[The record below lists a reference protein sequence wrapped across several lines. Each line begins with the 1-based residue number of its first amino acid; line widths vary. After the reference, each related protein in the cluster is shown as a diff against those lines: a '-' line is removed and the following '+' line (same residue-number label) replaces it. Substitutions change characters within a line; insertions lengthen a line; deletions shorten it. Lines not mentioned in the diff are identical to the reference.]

1 MWKGVRM
8 DLGVQGVKA
17 QETKKQDTKKQDIKI
32 TQDQKFRAIT
42 SLRRKTA
49 RLRSTNRSLYE
60 RIFHLSLISSE
71 KIPGYGESLVVYK
84 FDRDDIIPRQFLNK
98 KFSLRVFIP
107 AECECY
113 IKSNSDF
120 EVRVVDGAYIL
131 VKIKNTQAREICL
144 GDDESDALIVFDA
157 P

>member
-1 MWKGVRM
+1 M
-8 DLGVQGVKA
+8 DLGVQGARA
-17 QETKKQDTKKQDIKI
+17 QGTKTQDVKI
-32 TQDQKFRAIT
+32 TQDQKFCAIT

-107 AECECY
+107 EECECY
-113 IKSNSDF
+113 IRSNSDF
-120 EVRVVDGAYIL
+120 EVRVVDGTYIL

-144 GDDESDALIVFDA
+144 GNDEYDALIIFDA